1 MIKMNITERIA
12 VESYMTPTQAR
23 KAISNLKNIYNADK
37 EYPYTDGLIVYSFE
51 RIFEMDCNYSEKVNL
66 ICDLREFELVVF
78 FRKDV
83 Y

>member
-1 MIKMNITERIA
+1 MNITERIA
-12 VESYMTPTQAR
+12 VESYMTPMQAR
-23 KAISNLKNIYNADK
+23 EAISNLKDIYNAEK
-37 EYPYTDGLIVYSFE
+37 EYPHTDGLIVYSFE

-66 ICDLREFELVVF
+66 ICELREFELIVF